1 MPKLNN
7 NNTQGAKRYQNPEV
21 FEQLAIEY
29 AVGSMQGRARKR
41 FEVLMETHF
50 YLKATVEAYE
60 NKFAN
65 LVELL
70 PETKAPDTVWAG
82 IEAHIKES
90 EPQEEKTPCAM
101 LESDTKG
108 PMAFTKI
115 EKSDMMLKID
125 VMKDVQ
131 VADDMVLTL
140 WCHPKKGG
148 MPMKM
153 GTISKKGKTE
163 IKISKEE
170 WQNMKNV
177 GLLAISVEHKDK
189 KTSKQPTGKIILK
202 GQLSSAGHLS
212 SLEASELL
220 QKKPEAKLID
230 IRSSMEFLFIGHPSQ
245 SIHIAWMEDPDWDI
259 NPNFYKEIHQIQIA
273 STNNNCPIILICRS
287 GNRSE
292 KAGLELIEEGMKNIY
307 HSH

>member
-7 NNTQGAKRYQNPEV
+7 NSTQGAKRYQNPEV

-41 FEVLMETHF
+41 FEVLMDTHF

-70 PETKAPDTVWAG
+70 PDAKAPESVWAG

-90 EPQEEKTPCAM
+90 TPQVEKTPWWKANFFKQGFAMAAMALIVTAVMLYNPMTNHNPVSYSAM
-101 LESDTKG
+101 LESDTNG

-125 VMKDVQ
+125 IMKDVE
-131 VADDMVLTL
+131 VADDMELTL

-177 GLLAISVEHKDK
+177 GLLAISVEHKGENTANK
-189 KTSKQPTGKIILK
+189 PKGKIILK
-202 GQLSSAGHLS
+202 GQLSSA
-212 SLEASELL
+212 
-220 QKKPEAKLID
+220 D
-230 IRSSMEFLFIGHPSQ
+230 
-245 SIHIAWMEDPDWDI
+245 
-259 NPNFYKEIHQIQIA
+259 
-273 STNNNCPIILICRS
+273 
-287 GNRSE
+287 
-292 KAGLELIEEGMKNIY
+292 
-307 HSH
+307 

>member
-7 NNTQGAKRYQNPEV
+7 NTNTQGAKRYQNPEV

-70 PETKAPDTVWAG
+70 PDAKAPDSVWQG
-82 IEAHIKES
+82 IESHIKQS
-90 EPQEEKTPCAM
+90 TPQEEKTTWWKANFFKQGFAMAAMALIVTAVMLYNPMTNHNPVSYSAM
-101 LESDTKG
+101 LESDTNG

-125 VMKDVQ
+125 IMKDVQ
-131 VADDMVLTL
+131 IADNMELTL
-140 WCHPKKGG
+140 WCQPKKGG

-153 GTISKKGKTE
+153 GTVSKKGKTE

-170 WQNMKNV
+170 WQNMEHI
-177 GLLAISVEHKDK
+177 GFLAVSVEPKGQKTAK
-189 KTSKQPTGKIILK
+189 KPTGKIILK
-202 GQLSSAGHLS
+202 GLLSSAG
-212 SLEASELL
+212 
-220 QKKPEAKLID
+220 
-230 IRSSMEFLFIGHPSQ
+230 
-245 SIHIAWMEDPDWDI
+245 
-259 NPNFYKEIHQIQIA
+259 
-273 STNNNCPIILICRS
+273 
-287 GNRSE
+287 
-292 KAGLELIEEGMKNIY
+292 
-307 HSH
+307 